1 LLVILTTTCLLFLL
15 LLLLL
20 LQVHGANGY
29 LLDQFWKDS
38 TNQRSDQYG
47 GSDENKARWERKQSS
62 QSTNQ
67 TAWH

>member
-1 LLVILTTTCLLFLL
+1 

-38 TNQRSDQYG
+38 TNSRSDQYG
-47 GSDENKARWERKQSS
+47 GSDENKARCAGEGRWL
-62 QSTNQ
+62 
-67 TAWH
+67 